1 MRARAPGLN
10 HHVPWD
16 SGAGGLTSYQVMSI
30 LELKLFQF
38 SFKGASNSQC
48 ETESSVVGIQEP
60 QLRIES
66 QGRQTFMRASPFIS
80 PAKMNLTRC
89 LWRPGVILHVAQACV
104 LVSLGYYNK
113 SPPTEWLINSTHF
126 CLTVL
131 EAASLRSWCWQGWI
145 LARSLFWVR
154 QPPSHC
160 VHTWWKEGKPAS
172 SYKGTDPITR
182 CTNPTSQSP
191 TSKYCHLGIRF
202 HHMVLRDTFS
212 PWHLVSSSSS
222 WLLSPAPVSLQ
233 GDHVF

>member
-1 MRARAPGLN
+1 
-10 HHVPWD
+10 
-16 SGAGGLTSYQVMSI
+16 MSI
-30 LELKLFQF
+30 LELKLLQF

-66 QGRQTFMRASPFIS
+66 QGRQTFTRASPFIS

-145 LARSLFWVR
+145 LVRSLFWVTDSHLLIVSTHGGKR
-154 QPPSHC
+154 VSQPLPIKALIPSPDALIPPLKAPPPNTVTWGSDFTIWFWGTHS
-160 VHTWWKEGKPAS
+160 VHDTW
-172 SYKGTDPITR
+172 
-182 CTNPTSQSP
+182 
-191 TSKYCHLGIRF
+191 
-202 HHMVLRDTFS
+202 
-212 PWHLVSSSSS
+212 
-222 WLLSPAPVSLQ
+222 SPAPHPDFSVQHQCLCRETMSSSLLVSQWWLDS
-233 GDHVF
+233 GGHL